1 MLWSTSGEGGS
12 QGSGRAVRP
21 APPVP
26 GAVGLELLVCMVSF
40 VVADCGFFLL
50 TELYVNPSKYSRPH

>member
-12 QGSGRAVRP
+12 QGSGRDVRP
-21 APPVP
+21 APSVP

-40 VVADCGFFLL
+40 VVAPSVLL
-50 TELYVNPSKYSRPH
+50 TVGSFC